1 MRLRQPRRN
10 HQSLRLLPEDQRL
23 SVRPY
28 AMLAH
33 LPAEIQ
39 KNEERP
45 EGDGAQASLFGAG
58 AERQVQLS
66 LARKSSKVSLLP
78 DGYLLPA
85 NGKFFKRF
93 SVADRARL
101 QDAERAWE
109 QNKVTLPYPK
119 SEIPVGFNTNQMLK
133 HHYRHWHEMF
143 APRQL
148 LALSTLLQG
157 IMAESDRRL
166 QETLLCT
173 FSDCVGRNNFFCR
186 YFNDRNTIQEI
197 FSRHDYQPKI
207 TLAEGSVFGDST
219 VRGTFP
225 QMLSRT
231 VEGKEYAQA
240 AFDWKRG
247 KGDKPEK
254 VFQDSITFS
263 DQAQLACGDSS
274 QQDLAAVPPRC
285 VVTDP
290 PYVGNVNY
298 SELSDFFYV
307 WLRLVLKTRYSFFAP
322 EYTEKLAEIVENVTR
337 GKSRQDFYEGL
348 TKVFKR
354 AHDALSKDGLLIF
367 TFHHADQDGTVWE
380 GLLQSLC
387 DTGYELAAVYPV
399 HAESESS
406 LQLQNKENISYDL
419 IHVCRK
425 RQVDPA
431 PRSWAGVRQEV
442 RRRARTEL
450 AAIEAGRY
458 GGKPLAEP
466 DVRLVC
472 IGKCLELYSAHYDR
486 VLDHE
491 GKTLPLH
498 RALQDISTIVDQ
510 LVTRDRPLPAELE
523 NIDSLSYVWLRC
535 LMPRRAELSVDSLSK
550 DLRALQVSIGDVK
563 DAGLVIRGRD
573 GKASGR
579 SRSYEIKQP
588 AERLEQALAN
598 LERVAARQVQTNLFD
613 TGGQPDGL
621 IFADLWQALVAL
633 ADAGESVLP
642 LLEQFRAQ
650 WPEIA
655 AGLRYCKLARN
666 DWEPAILRVIGVME
680 GAPLLVQHGVA

>member
-1 MRLRQPRRN
+1 
-10 HQSLRLLPEDQRL
+10 
-23 SVRPY
+23 
-28 AMLAH
+28 MLAWV
-33 LPAEIQ
+33 PAEIQ

-45 EGDGAQASLFGAG
+45 EGENGAQASLFGAG
-58 AERQVQLS
+58 AERQVQAV

-186 YFNDRNTIQEI
+186 YFNDRNTIRIEEI

-225 QMLSRT
+225 QMLSRL

-274 QQDLAAVPPRC
+274 HTVSLGGPA
-285 VVTDP
+285 
-290 PYVGNVNY
+290 
-298 SELSDFFYV
+298 S
-307 WLRLVLKTRYSFFAP
+307 LR
-322 EYTEKLAEIVENVTR
+322 
-337 GKSRQDFYEGL
+337 
-348 TKVFKR
+348 
-354 AHDALSKDGLLIF
+354 
-367 TFHHADQDGTVWE
+367 
-380 GLLQSLC
+380 
-387 DTGYELAAVYPV
+387 
-399 HAESESS
+399 
-406 LQLQNKENISYDL
+406 
-419 IHVCRK
+419 
-425 RQVDPA
+425 
-431 PRSWAGVRQEV
+431 
-442 RRRARTEL
+442 
-450 AAIEAGRY
+450 
-458 GGKPLAEP
+458 
-466 DVRLVC
+466 
-472 IGKCLELYSAHYDR
+472 
-486 VLDHE
+486 
-491 GKTLPLH
+491 
-498 RALQDISTIVDQ
+498 
-510 LVTRDRPLPAELE
+510 
-523 NIDSLSYVWLRC
+523 
-535 LMPRRAELSVDSLSK
+535 
-550 DLRALQVSIGDVK
+550 GD
-563 DAGLVIRGRD
+563 
-573 GKASGR
+573 
-579 SRSYEIKQP
+579 
-588 AERLEQALAN
+588 
-598 LERVAARQVQTNLFD
+598 
-613 TGGQPDGL
+613 
-621 IFADLWQALVAL
+621 
-633 ADAGESVLP
+633 
-642 LLEQFRAQ
+642 
-650 WPEIA
+650 
-655 AGLRYCKLARN
+655 
-666 DWEPAILRVIGVME
+666 
-680 GAPLLVQHGVA
+680 